1 MNDTHNF
8 ILKNISGIN
17 SAHMLVG
24 LYPTVWSPDFKSC
37 VFFFFFFQMSQVSHR
52 DFPEILR
59 CLVCIS
65 HVLGN
70 PFTQP
75 FFMFLSN
82 YKSYQCIQ
90 TEDLGRMEE
99 REHQSIC

>member
-37 VFFFFFFQMSQVSHR
+37 VFFFFFSKCLKLAIVISQR
-52 DFPEILR
+52 F
-59 CLVCIS
+59 
-65 HVLGN
+65 
-70 PFTQP
+70 
-75 FFMFLSN
+75 
-82 YKSYQCIQ
+82 
-90 TEDLGRMEE
+90 
-99 REHQSIC
+99 